1 MQSPEHNV
9 QDVILSYR
17 RRRERMVPLL
27 LGGLAVLLLAVGI
40 VLIVLWITG
49 GGTPSLPFLS
59 TDTPTPT
66 MTFTPRPP
74 TLTPTIT
81 NTLPPSETPTP
92 EGPRTYTVEDGDSL
106 TSIAEEFGIDL
117 LVLMEANGITDP
129 NAIFVGQELT
139 IPPPGTVLATT
150 TPLPATLV
158 PGTRIEYIVLPG
170 DSLESIAAQFNS
182 TAEAIADANDIEVTD
197 TIGVGQRLLVP
208 VNIATPT
215 PTRVGGTPTRTT
227 APATPTRTMV
237 P

>member
-27 LGGLAVLLLAVGI
+27 LGFLAILLLAVGI

-49 GGTPSLPFLS
+49 GGMPSLPFLS

-92 EGPRTYTVEDGDSL
+92 EGPRTYTVEVGDSL

-117 LVLMEANGITDP
+117 LVLMAANDITDP

-139 IPPPGTVLATT
+139 IPPPGTVLATPT
-150 TPLPATLV
+150 SLPATLIA
-158 PGTRIEYIVLPG
+158 GTRIEYIVQPG
-170 DSLESIAAQFNS
+170 DTLETIASRFNS
-182 TAEAIADANDIEVTD
+182 TAEAIADANDIVVTD

-215 PTRVGGTPTRTT
+215 PTRIPGTPTRT
-227 APATPTRTMV
+227 PV

>member
-27 LGGLAVLLLAVGI
+27 LGVLAILLLAVGI

-49 GGTPSLPFLS
+49 GGMPSLPFLS
-59 TDTPTPT
+59 THTPTPT

-92 EGPRTYTVEDGDSL
+92 EGPRTYTVEVGDSL

-117 LVLMEANGITDP
+117 LVLMAANDITDP

-139 IPPPGTVLATT
+139 IPPPGTVLATPT
-150 TPLPATLV
+150 SLPATLV
-158 PGTRIEYIVLPG
+158 AGTRIEYIVQPG
-170 DSLESIAAQFNS
+170 DTLETIASRFNS

-215 PTRVGGTPTRTT
+215 PTRIPGTPTRT
-227 APATPTRTMV
+227 PV